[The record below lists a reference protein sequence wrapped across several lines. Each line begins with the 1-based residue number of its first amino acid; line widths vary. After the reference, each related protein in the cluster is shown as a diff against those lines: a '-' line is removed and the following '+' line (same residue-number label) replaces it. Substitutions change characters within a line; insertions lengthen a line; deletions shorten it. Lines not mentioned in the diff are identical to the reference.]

1 MGLLL
6 LICKLNFNIE
16 RSLKYFCHQQKFML
30 KYATDSLLF
39 FWKENEFNICIV
51 VLFPYIPVIYHTPYV
66 YPEFVFLP
74 EKMQA
79 EQWVYNSPSIGK
91 VASYS
96 HGQNIWDKL
105 SILFFERFLL
115 ILTRILFWEENW
127 ALDYHSIKCWTVF
140 DIF

>member
-96 HGQNIWDKL
+96 HGQNI
-105 SILFFERFLL
+105 
-115 ILTRILFWEENW
+115 
-127 ALDYHSIKCWTVF
+127 
-140 DIF
+140 